1 MIEKYLGYLMVN
13 SEINRFIYIGMV
25 GLQVIQMFLMVNGN
39 EDLNI
44 VRDVFLLSIIGA
56 VPLASFLLVIEL
68 ALIILLIWGFIM
80 FRRQYRKRMK
90 TKNDLFILITKIIS
104 YLVIMFRTMLFL
116 PLNNIV
122 LNTFN

>member
-56 VPLASFLLVIEL
+56 VPLASFLLVI
-68 ALIILLIWGFIM
+68 
-80 FRRQYRKRMK
+80 
-90 TKNDLFILITKIIS
+90 
-104 YLVIMFRTMLFL
+104 
-116 PLNNIV
+116 
-122 LNTFN
+122 